1 MFILAQNGDC
11 VILANLQ
18 AILILLLRVS
28 AATEA
33 FLNAAIYQNFHKN
46 PCHPF
51 NPCTEETFKLK

>member
-18 AILILLLRVS
+18 AILILLLRGS

-33 FLNAAIYQNFHKN
+33 FLNATIY
-46 PCHPF
+46 
-51 NPCTEETFKLK
+51 